1 MNPSR
6 IATVRSRKR
15 SSKAVLVLVAAF
27 TMPALQAAED
37 EQALYDFLFSAPPAP
52 MAAPRNALSSLGDDS
67 ATPWRSDQLQ
77 ELKGAFKVFGE
88 QPSQQARPPAPPA
101 SDDGDGAIRLW
112 DLAEEPQAALVVPAS
127 MAAKAAPYARLIQRY
142 AHQVRMSPT
151 LVTLMIHEES
161 RFNPTAVSPK
171 GAKGL
176 MQLMDAVSEEL
187 GVDPFDPESNI
198 RGGTKH
204 LARLYRAFG
213 GNLKLAIAAYNAG
226 EGAVRKYGGIPPY
239 EETQNYVSRIMAGL
253 AAAEARA
260 L

>member
-1 MNPSR
+1 
-6 IATVRSRKR
+6 
-15 SSKAVLVLVAAF
+15 
-27 TMPALQAAED
+27 MPALQAAED
-37 EQALYDFLFSAPPAP
+37 EQALYDFLFSAPSAP
-52 MAAPRNALSSLGDDS
+52 MAAQRNALSSLGGDS

-77 ELKGAFKVFGE
+77 ELKGAFKAFDE
-88 QPSQQARPPAPPA
+88 PAQQARPPA

-142 AHQVRMSPT
+142 AHQVRISPT
-151 LVTLMIHEES
+151 LVTLVIHEES

>member
-15 SSKAVLVLVAAF
+15 SSKAVLVLIAAF

-37 EQALYDFLFSAPPAP
+37 EQALYDFLFSAPSAP
-52 MAAPRNALSSLGDDS
+52 MAAQRNALSSLGGDS

-77 ELKGAFKVFGE
+77 ELKGAFKAFDE
-88 QPSQQARPPAPPA
+88 PAPQARPPA

-213 GNLKLAIAAYNAG
+213 GNLKLAIAAYNVG

>member
-15 SSKAVLVLVAAF
+15 SSKAVLVLIAAF

-37 EQALYDFLFSAPPAP
+37 EQALYDFLFSAPSAP
-52 MAAPRNALSSLGDDS
+52 MAAQRNALSSLGGDS

-77 ELKGAFKVFGE
+77 ELKGAFKAFDE
-88 QPSQQARPPAPPA
+88 PAPQARPPA

-239 EETQNYVSRIMAGL
+239 EETQSYVSRIMAGL

>member
-1 MNPSR
+1 ML
-6 IATVRSRKR
+6 I
-15 SSKAVLVLVAAF
+15 AAF

-37 EQALYDFLFSAPPAP
+37 EQALYDFLFSAPSAP
-52 MAAPRNALSSLGDDS
+52 MAAQRNALSSLGGDS

-77 ELKGAFKVFGE
+77 ELKGAFKAFDE
-88 QPSQQARPPAPPA
+88 PAPQARPPA

-112 DLAEEPQAALVVPAS
+112 DLAEEPQAALVVPAL

>member
-1 MNPSR
+1 M
-6 IATVRSRKR
+6 
-15 SSKAVLVLVAAF
+15 LVAAF

-37 EQALYDFLFSAPPAP
+37 EQALYDFLFSAPSAP
-52 MAAPRNALSSLGDDS
+52 MAAQRNALSSLGGDS

-77 ELKGAFKVFGE
+77 ELKGAFKAFDE
-88 QPSQQARPPAPPA
+88 QPAQQARPPA

>member
-37 EQALYDFLFSAPPAP
+37 EQALYDFLFSAPSAP
-52 MAAPRNALSSLGDDS
+52 MAAQRNALSSLGGDS

-77 ELKGAFKVFGE
+77 ELKGAFKAFDE
-88 QPSQQARPPAPPA
+88 QPAQQARPPA

-142 AHQVRMSPT
+142 AHQVRISPT

>member
-1 MNPSR
+1 ML
-6 IATVRSRKR
+6 I
-15 SSKAVLVLVAAF
+15 AAF

-37 EQALYDFLFSAPPAP
+37 EQALYDFLFSAPSAP
-52 MAAPRNALSSLGDDS
+52 MAAQRNALSSLGGDS

-77 ELKGAFKVFGE
+77 ELKGAFKAFDE
-88 QPSQQARPPAPPA
+88 PAPQARPPA

>member
-1 MNPSR
+1 ML
-6 IATVRSRKR
+6 I
-15 SSKAVLVLVAAF
+15 AAF

-37 EQALYDFLFSAPPAP
+37 EQALYDFLFSAPSAP
-52 MAAPRNALSSLGDDS
+52 MAAQRNALSSLGGDS

-77 ELKGAFKVFGE
+77 ELKGAFKAFDE
-88 QPSQQARPPAPPA
+88 PAPQARPPA

-239 EETQNYVSRIMAGL
+239 EETQSYVSRIMAGL

>member
-1 MNPSR
+1 M
-6 IATVRSRKR
+6 I
-15 SSKAVLVLVAAF
+15 AAF

-37 EQALYDFLFSAPPAP
+37 EQALYDFLFSAPSAP
-52 MAAPRNALSSLGDDS
+52 MAAQRNALSSLGGDS

-77 ELKGAFKVFGE
+77 ELKGAFKAFDE
-88 QPSQQARPPAPPA
+88 PAPQARPPA

>member
-15 SSKAVLVLVAAF
+15 SSKAVLVLVATC

-52 MAAPRNALSSLGDDS
+52 MAAQRNALSSLGDDS

-77 ELKGAFKVFGE
+77 ELKGAFKAFGE
-88 QPSQQARPPAPPA
+88 QPAQQARPPAPPA

-112 DLAEEPQAALVVPAS
+112 DLAEEPQAGLVVPAS
-127 MAAKAAPYARLIQRY
+127 MAAKAAPYAGLIQRY

-161 RFNPTAVSPK
+161 RFNPAAVSPK

-176 MQLMDAVSEEL
+176 MQLMDAVSEEF

-226 EGAVRKYGGIPPY
+226 EGL
-239 EETQNYVSRIMAGL
+239 YVST
-253 AAAEARA
+253 AEYRPMRK
-260 L
+260 LRTM

>member
-37 EQALYDFLFSAPPAP
+37 EQALYDFLFSAPSAP
-52 MAAPRNALSSLGDDS
+52 MAAQRNALSSLGGDS

-77 ELKGAFKVFGE
+77 ELKGAFKAFDE
-88 QPSQQARPPAPPA
+88 QPAQQARPPA

>member
-37 EQALYDFLFSAPPAP
+37 EQALYDFLFSAPSAP
-52 MAAPRNALSSLGDDS
+52 MAAQRNALSSLGGDS

-77 ELKGAFKVFGE
+77 ELKGAFKAFDE
-88 QPSQQARPPAPPA
+88 PAQQARPPA

>member
-15 SSKAVLVLVAAF
+15 SSKAVLVLVATC

-52 MAAPRNALSSLGDDS
+52 MAAQRNALSSLGDDS

-77 ELKGAFKVFGE
+77 ELKGAFKAFGE
-88 QPSQQARPPAPPA
+88 QPAQQARPPA

-112 DLAEEPQAALVVPAS
+112 DLAEEPQAGLVVPAS
-127 MAAKAAPYARLIQRY
+127 MAAKAAPYAGLIQRY

-161 RFNPTAVSPK
+161 RFNPAAVSPK

-176 MQLMDAVSEEL
+176 MQLMDAVSEEF

>member
-15 SSKAVLVLVAAF
+15 SSKAVLVLIAAF

-37 EQALYDFLFSAPPAP
+37 EQALYDFLFSAPSAP
-52 MAAPRNALSSLGDDS
+52 MAAQRNALSSLGGDS

-77 ELKGAFKVFGE
+77 ELKGAFKAFDE
-88 QPSQQARPPAPPA
+88 PAPQARPPA

-253 AAAEARA
+253 AAAEVRA

>member
-1 MNPSR
+1 ML
-6 IATVRSRKR
+6 I
-15 SSKAVLVLVAAF
+15 AAF

-37 EQALYDFLFSAPPAP
+37 EQALYDFLFSAPSAP
-52 MAAPRNALSSLGDDS
+52 MAAQRNALSSLGGDS

-77 ELKGAFKVFGE
+77 ELKGAFKAFDE
-88 QPSQQARPPAPPA
+88 PAPQARPPA

-204 LARLYRAFG
+204 LARLYRTFG

>member
-1 MNPSR
+1 M
-6 IATVRSRKR
+6 
-15 SSKAVLVLVAAF
+15 VAAF

-37 EQALYDFLFSAPPAP
+37 EQALYDFLFSAPSAP
-52 MAAPRNALSSLGDDS
+52 MAAQRNALSSLGDDS

-77 ELKGAFKVFGE
+77 ELKGAFKAFDE
-88 QPSQQARPPAPPA
+88 QPAQQARPPA

>member
-1 MNPSR
+1 M
-6 IATVRSRKR
+6 
-15 SSKAVLVLVAAF
+15 LVAAF

-37 EQALYDFLFSAPPAP
+37 EQALYDFLFSAPSAP
-52 MAAPRNALSSLGDDS
+52 MAAQRNALSSLGGDS

-77 ELKGAFKVFGE
+77 ELKGAFKAFDE
-88 QPSQQARPPAPPA
+88 PAQQARPPA

>member
-1 MNPSR
+1 
-6 IATVRSRKR
+6 
-15 SSKAVLVLVAAF
+15 
-27 TMPALQAAED
+27 MPALQAAED
-37 EQALYDFLFSAPPAP
+37 EQALYDFLFSAPSAP
-52 MAAPRNALSSLGDDS
+52 MAAQRNALSSLGGDS

-77 ELKGAFKVFGE
+77 ELKGAFKAFDE
-88 QPSQQARPPAPPA
+88 QPAQQARPPA

>member
-37 EQALYDFLFSAPPAP
+37 EQALYDFLFSAPSAP
-52 MAAPRNALSSLGDDS
+52 MAAQRNALSSLGGDS

-77 ELKGAFKVFGE
+77 ELKGAFKAFDE
-88 QPSQQARPPAPPA
+88 PAQQARPPAPPA

-112 DLAEEPQAALVVPAS
+112 DLAEEPQAGLVVPAS
-127 MAAKAAPYARLIQRY
+127 MAAKAAPYAGLIQRY

-161 RFNPTAVSPK
+161 RFNPAAVSPK

-176 MQLMDAVSEEL
+176 MQLMDAVSEEF

-213 GNLKLAIAAYNAG
+213 GNLKLTIAAYNAG

>member
-15 SSKAVLVLVAAF
+15 SSKAVLVLIAAF

-37 EQALYDFLFSAPPAP
+37 EQALYDFLFSAPSAP
-52 MAAPRNALSSLGDDS
+52 MAAQRNALSSLGGDS

-77 ELKGAFKVFGE
+77 ELKGAFKAFDE
-88 QPSQQARPPAPPA
+88 PAPQARPPA

>member
-1 MNPSR
+1 M
-6 IATVRSRKR
+6 
-15 SSKAVLVLVAAF
+15 LVATC

-52 MAAPRNALSSLGDDS
+52 MAAQRNALSSLGDDS

-77 ELKGAFKVFGE
+77 ELKGAFKAFGE
-88 QPSQQARPPAPPA
+88 QPAQQARPPA

-112 DLAEEPQAALVVPAS
+112 DLAEEPQAGLVVPAS
-127 MAAKAAPYARLIQRY
+127 MAAKAAPYAGLIQRY

-161 RFNPTAVSPK
+161 RFNPAAVSPK

-176 MQLMDAVSEEL
+176 MQLMDAVSEEF

>member
-15 SSKAVLVLVAAF
+15 SSKAVLVLVATC

-52 MAAPRNALSSLGDDS
+52 MAAQRNALSSLGDDS

-77 ELKGAFKVFGE
+77 ELKGAFKAFGE
-88 QPSQQARPPAPPA
+88 QPAQQARPPAPPA
-101 SDDGDGAIRLW
+101 SDDEDGAIRLW

-213 GNLKLAIAAYNAG
+213 GNLKLAIAAYNVG

-239 EETQNYVSRIMAGL
+239 DETQNYVSRIMAGL

>member
-1 MNPSR
+1 
-6 IATVRSRKR
+6 
-15 SSKAVLVLVAAF
+15 
-27 TMPALQAAED
+27 MPALQAAED
-37 EQALYDFLFSAPPAP
+37 EQALYDFLFSAPSAP
-52 MAAPRNALSSLGDDS
+52 MAAQRNALSSLGGDS

-77 ELKGAFKVFGE
+77 ELKGAFKAFDE
-88 QPSQQARPPAPPA
+88 PAQQARPPA

>member
-37 EQALYDFLFSAPPAP
+37 EQALYDFLFSAPSAP
-52 MAAPRNALSSLGDDS
+52 MAAQRNALSSLGGDS

-77 ELKGAFKVFGE
+77 ELKGAFKAFDE
-88 QPSQQARPPAPPA
+88 QPAQQARPPA

-213 GNLKLAIAAYNAG
+213 GNLKLAIAAYNVG

>member
-1 MNPSR
+1 M
-6 IATVRSRKR
+6 
-15 SSKAVLVLVAAF
+15 LVAAF

-37 EQALYDFLFSAPPAP
+37 EQALYDFLFSAPSAP
-52 MAAPRNALSSLGDDS
+52 MAAQRNALSSLGGDS

-77 ELKGAFKVFGE
+77 ELKGAFKAFDE
-88 QPSQQARPPAPPA
+88 PAQQARPPA

-142 AHQVRMSPT
+142 AHQVRISPT
-151 LVTLMIHEES
+151 LVTLVIHEES

>member
-37 EQALYDFLFSAPPAP
+37 EQALYDFLFSAPSAP
-52 MAAPRNALSSLGDDS
+52 MAAQRNALSSLGDDS

-77 ELKGAFKVFGE
+77 ELKGAFKAFDE
-88 QPSQQARPPAPPA
+88 QPAQQARPPA

>member
-37 EQALYDFLFSAPPAP
+37 EQALYDFLFSAPSAP
-52 MAAPRNALSSLGDDS
+52 MAAQRNALSSLGGDS

-77 ELKGAFKVFGE
+77 ELKGAFKAFDE
-88 QPSQQARPPAPPA
+88 PAQQARPPA

-142 AHQVRMSPT
+142 AHQVRISPT
-151 LVTLMIHEES
+151 LVTLVIHEES

>member
-1 MNPSR
+1 
-6 IATVRSRKR
+6 
-15 SSKAVLVLVAAF
+15 
-27 TMPALQAAED
+27 MPALQAAED
-37 EQALYDFLFSAPPAP
+37 EQALYDFLFSAPSAP
-52 MAAPRNALSSLGDDS
+52 MAAQRNALSSLGGDS

-77 ELKGAFKVFGE
+77 ELKGAFKAFDE
-88 QPSQQARPPAPPA
+88 QPAQQARPPA

-213 GNLKLAIAAYNAG
+213 GNLKLAIAAYNVG

>member
-1 MNPSR
+1 M
-6 IATVRSRKR
+6 
-15 SSKAVLVLVAAF
+15 LVAAF

-37 EQALYDFLFSAPPAP
+37 EQALYDFLFSAPSAP
-52 MAAPRNALSSLGDDS
+52 MAAQRNALSSLGDDS

-77 ELKGAFKVFGE
+77 ELKGAFKAFDE
-88 QPSQQARPPAPPA
+88 QPAQQARPPA